1 MSDLE
6 TLLLDAHGRDDRPA
20 LVTLYSE
27 AADIAPDEGAAGF
40 FLTQAYVYALELAHP
55 QTGALHARLVALGRE
70 E

>member
-55 QTGALHARLVALGRE
+55 
-70 E
+70 